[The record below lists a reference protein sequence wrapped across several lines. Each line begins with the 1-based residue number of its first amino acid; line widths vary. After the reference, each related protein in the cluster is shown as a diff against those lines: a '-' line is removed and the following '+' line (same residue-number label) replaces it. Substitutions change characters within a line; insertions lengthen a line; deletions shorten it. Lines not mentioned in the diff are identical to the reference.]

1 MARPLRPNRV
11 RQQTDTTIVPMP
23 PGAELT
29 IPTTTRPTLPPAQPS
44 GAQPVPERPEA
55 ATVMAGSSRSPEEQ
69 NRLEQIF
76 EEARSQAALGFA
88 GRYGAREFLGP
99 SGQPQQVYYHTS
111 APLGLEGAGTT
122 YDLGT
127 YLGPG
132 GLPETRKLFGIDIGA
147 APASSAGRIAQ
158 AFGGQAMFPTTVEQA
173 AAGRITLLDEEGARR
188 ELFSLSTNDVAQVK
202 LGLVAI
208 GVLEPENIGLL
219 NVKDISSNPKIQT
232 GFNRLVSVAQAN
244 GLQWQQLLT
253 RMVRNGETFADVAG
267 GGGPDRG
274 RPAVQY
280 RVTNPDDIKA
290 IAKDVAL
297 RTIGRGLA
305 DDEANMF
312 VTSYQ
317 EMERRAQQA
326 LAMGAAEVQQAPS
339 VGVAAETML
348 REQFEDE
355 YDVYQMGNTLDMFQ
369 RALAGQA

>member
-1 MARPLRPNRV
+1 MARPMRPNRL
-11 RQQTDTTIVPMP
+11 RQQTDSTIVPMP

-29 IPTTTRPTLPPAQPS
+29 IPTTTRPTLPPAQPA
-44 GAQPVPERPEA
+44 GAQPVPGRPEA

-99 SGQPQQVYYHTS
+99 SGQRQQVYYHTS

-132 GLPETRKLFGIDIGA
+132 GLPETRKMFGIDIGA

-158 AFGGQAMFPTTVEQA
+158 AFGGQALFPTTIEQA
-173 AAGRITLLDEEGARR
+173 AAGRTTLLDEEGARR
-188 ELFSLSTNDVAQVK
+188 ELFSLPTNDVAQVK

-208 GVLEPENIGLL
+208 GVLEPENVGLL

-232 GFNRLVSVAQAN
+232 AFNRLVGVAQAN

-253 RMVRNGETFADVAG
+253 RMVRNGETFTDVAG
-267 GGGPDRG
+267 GGSPTN

-290 IAKDVAL
+290 IAQDVAL

-305 DDEANMF
+305 SDEANMF

-317 EMERRAQQA
+317 DMERRAQQA
-326 LAMGAAEVQQAPS
+326 LAMGATEVQQAPS
-339 VGVAAETML
+339 IDVAAETML

-355 YDVYQMGNTLDMFQ
+355 YDIYQMGNTLDTFQ
-369 RALAGQA
+369 QVLAGQL